1 MANNLHTNPHADF
14 LISPRAFVRSV
25 VMNKSLL
32 FRLIRVEVIG
42 RYRGSFLGL
51 LWSFFNPVLML
62 LVYTFVFS
70 VVLKARWPG
79 GTESKTEFAMI
90 LFAGLLVFN
99 LFSECINRAPSLILG
114 NANYV
119 KKVVFPLEILPV
131 VLLGSALFHLA
142 VSFVVWVLFYA
153 AIFGSPPAT
162 IVYLPI
168 VLFPLVLLTLGVSWF
183 LASVGVYLRDVSQV
197 IGVVTTVF
205 MFMLPIFYPASALPD
220 EYRTLVQWSPLAVAV
235 EQARSVMIWG
245 QDLNLMQ
252 WSFQFTQ
259 SAVIAWL
266 GFFWFQV
273 TRKGF
278 ADVV

>member
-1 MANNLHTNPHADF
+1 MFVKVNEAVVKSNYRVRPGDVIV
-14 LISPRAFVRSV
+14 ISMPEPPRDTDVKPENIPLNIV
-25 VMNKSLL
+25 YEDDSLL
-32 FRLIRVEVIG
+32 IINKEAGLVVHPAYGNYTGTLINALLFHFENLPLNNGQESRP
-42 RYRGSFLGL
+42 GL
-51 LWSFFNPVLML
+51 IHRIDKDTSGLMII
-62 LVYTFVFS
+62 
-70 VVLKARWPG
+70 A
-79 GTESKTEFAMI
+79 KTEFAMI

-205 MFMLPIFYPASALPD
+205 MFTCP
-220 EYRTLVQWSPLAVAV
+220 
-235 EQARSVMIWG
+235 
-245 QDLNLMQ
+245 
-252 WSFQFTQ
+252 
-259 SAVIAWL
+259 
-266 GFFWFQV
+266 
-273 TRKGF
+273 
-278 ADVV
+278 